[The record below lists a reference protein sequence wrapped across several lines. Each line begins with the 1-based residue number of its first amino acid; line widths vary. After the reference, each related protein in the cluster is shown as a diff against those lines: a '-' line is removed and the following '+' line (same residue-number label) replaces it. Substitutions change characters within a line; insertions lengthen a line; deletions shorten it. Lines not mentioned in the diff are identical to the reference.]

1 MLRRN
6 LVIASALFLTGCSP
20 ALSKPGIVSRSGNR
34 SSPVYTF
41 TLAEEQ
47 VKRMKEETF
56 EKELYRPHPSR
67 QREMITNLPKEPGR
81 EGDDEASKRLRPELS
96 RRFISEEGF
105 PLITFSGGPMPLG
118 EALEFIAGSAG
129 YRVEWEEGTNW
140 ALPVATTF
148 TETPLHKA
156 VAALLKPFGYFAVVD
171 SQEGMV
177 KVSLKPEVEVEE
189 TGSPSKYHGGG
200 EERPSE
206 RTYDSKGE

>member
-6 LVIASALFLTGCSP
+6 LVLSSALFLTGCSP
-20 ALSKPGIVSRSGNR
+20 ALTKLGIVSRSGNG

-41 TLAEEQ
+41 ALAEEE

-67 QREMITNLPKEPGR
+67 EREMIANLPKEPGR
-81 EGDDEASKRLRPELS
+81 EGDDQAPKR
-96 RRFISEEGF
+96 FVSEEGF
-105 PLITFSGGPMPLG
+105 PLITFRGGPMPLG

-129 YRVEWEEGTNW
+129 YRVEWEEGTNR

-171 SQEGMV
+171 SQKGMM
-177 KVSLKPEVEVEE
+177 KISLKPEVEVEE
-189 TGSPSKYHGGG
+189 TGSPSRYHGGG
-200 EERPSE
+200 EERPSQ
-206 RTYDSKGE
+206 RTDDSQGE

>member
-1 MLRRN
+1 MLRRP

-20 ALSKPGIVSRSGNR
+20 ALTKSGIVSRLGNR
-34 SSPVYTF
+34 SSPVDTF
-41 TLAEEQ
+41 ALAEEQ

-56 EKELYRPHPSR
+56 EKELYRPHLSR

-105 PLITFSGGPMPLG
+105 PLITFRGGPMPLG

-148 TETPLHKA
+148 TETPLYKA

-189 TGSPSKYHGGG
+189 PGSPS
-200 EERPSE
+200 
-206 RTYDSKGE
+206 

>member
-20 ALSKPGIVSRSGNR
+20 ALTKPGIVSRSGNR
-34 SSPVYTF
+34 SSPVDIF
-41 TLAEEQ
+41 ALAEEE

-67 QREMITNLPKEPGR
+67 EREMIANLPEEPGR
-81 EGDDEASKRLRPELS
+81 EGDDEAPKRLRPELS

-105 PLITFSGGPMPLG
+105 PLITFRGGPMPLG

-129 YRVEWEEGTNW
+129 YRVEWEEGTNR

-171 SQEGMV
+171 SREGKV

-189 TGSPSKYHGGG
+189 TGSPSQYHGGG

-206 RTYDSKGE
+206 RTYDSEG